1 MLEKDRFFEK
11 VIDRIDH
18 LDRNGL
24 KNLIEN
30 LQQKQRVL
38 QLVFEALDEGII
50 IMVEDRVVT
59 MNNVARII
67 LGYKSRQY
75 GSFQE
80 MDKYIS
86 NWGLW
91 SILKFLHGE
100 EDIRKEFTVQQQ
112 QEPKYYLVEK
122 RTIENSLVLYK
133 LVDQTENKKLQF
145 QLKNI
150 ESVAALNTLA
160 SGIAH
165 EIKNPLTAID
175 LHTQLIQRAVQK
187 NLVCLDEGIL
197 QYIKTISDE
206 TKRLNQIL
214 NDFLLAARPRQLKLT
229 FEDINS
235 FLQEILTLVKP
246 ELEQKNITLR
256 EEYQEIPKN
265 FIDKDYLKQALL
277 NLVKNAMEAMEK
289 SSLKILTVRTWYDT
303 TRDSTAIEISDTG
316 CGIPSDQI
324 QKIFEPYY
332 TTKEYG
338 TGLGLTITYKIIKEH
353 QGEIQ
358 IQSKPGEGTSFT
370 VYIPIHKGHK
380 LLDNPL

>member
-50 IMVEDRVVT
+50 ITAEDRVVT

-75 GSFQE
+75 GNFQE
-80 MDKYIS
+80 MDKYIA

-91 SILKFLHGE
+91 NILKFLHGE
-100 EDIRKEFTVQQQ
+100 EDIRKEFTIHQQ

-122 RTIENSLVLYK
+122 RTIEDNLVLYK
-133 LVDQTENKKLQF
+133 LVDQTEKKKLQF

-187 NLVCLDEGIL
+187 NLVCLDESIL
-197 QYIKTISDE
+197 QYIKTISHE

-214 NDFLLAARPRQLKLT
+214 NDFLLAARPRQLKLS

-235 FLQEILTLVKP
+235 FVQELLLLVKP
-246 ELEQKNITLR
+246 ELEEKNIALR
-256 EEYQEIPKN
+256 EEYQNIPKN
-265 FIDKDYLKQALL
+265 FIDKDYLKQAIL
-277 NLVKNAMEAMEK
+277 NLIKNAMDAMEK
-289 SSLKILTVRTWYDT
+289 SSLKILTVRTWYDNG
-303 TRDSTAIEISDTG
+303 RDSTAIEIADTG
-316 CGIPSDQI
+316 CGISPDQI

-380 LLDNPL
+380 LLDRPL